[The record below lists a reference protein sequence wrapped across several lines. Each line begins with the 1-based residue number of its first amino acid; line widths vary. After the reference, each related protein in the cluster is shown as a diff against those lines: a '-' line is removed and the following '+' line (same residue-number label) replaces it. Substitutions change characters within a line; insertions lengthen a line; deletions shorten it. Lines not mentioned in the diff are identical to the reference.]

1 VKRSILIL
9 MMLTLL
15 FGTTSCGA
23 PKETVSHAEPTAE
36 VIMET
41 KLGIAPVN
49 QVEILMK
56 EGKGIKEAQEVAK
69 ELGAEIVGEV
79 SFIQLYQ
86 LKTQGKTPE
95 DLEKLVEQAAQH
107 PDVFYAG
114 ANQMITGDIVIKGTP
129 LPELSDP
136 LYGEGNN
143 GASYD
148 MIHLGNAWKI
158 LRASGAELSKVKV
171 GVADEPLYKGSDETG
186 GSTFEGDITEDPDK
200 DNNGNIVHGGYNH
213 GTMVSHVIG
222 ADGENGG
229 VSGIASNLGDLLTV
243 QNVNIFS
250 GPDYVQAAPDPND
263 PSKFVSNGTTYVHTT
278 LASLKKLAD
287 GGCKVIN
294 CSFGGYSEGA
304 NNFSKEVYTRF
315 FEQMH
320 KDYPD
325 VVFVA
330 SAGNGADK
338 DKTKGQV
345 ETHWPGGLRVPNLI
359 TVGALNP
366 DGTRANFSNFQSGNG
381 EVTVSTCG
389 VDVPMGVDADGNTVT
404 ASGTSFAAPQVTA
417 AIAILQAVNPK
428 LTADE
433 IKALIS
439 GTASP
444 GVTDSTNISL
454 PIPDGMGAG
463 VLNLEDAVLKALN
476 DKRQSEGKEPFTKET
491 LLSMNQLDLL
501 AIGGP
506 LEYKIE
512 ASVDTVSDSGT
523 DLIIDVSGEHALSG
537 KSTQH
542 VSSAGGASWEII
554 VPKPGNYLKVIRS
567 DTGAGAW
574 LNLIGDLSGQW
585 KGTLIIEDVPPSTQ
599 SSASSDDPFA
609 GCGDIDFTTLIG
621 EELPFEIQMERA
633 DESGLAYRGIGTIG
647 DSDQVPLT
655 VSLRGTEVEISGTLE
670 GYAPFT
676 FVGTLSSS
684 AAGDSVVGQWS
695 FGIGDF
701 FFGGP
706 GELKKPLDASQ

>member
-1 VKRSILIL
+1 MKRSILIL
-9 MMLTLL
+9 ATLTFL
-15 FGTTSCGA
+15 FGMASCGA
-23 PKETVSHAEPTAE
+23 PKETASHAEPAAE
-36 VIMET
+36 VIMQT
-41 KLGIAPVN
+41 KFGIAPVD

-56 EGKGIKEAQEVAK
+56 EGKGIQEARKVAK
-69 ELGAEIVGEV
+69 ELGAEIVGEL

-86 LKTQGKTPE
+86 LKTEGKTPE
-95 DLEKLVEQAAQH
+95 DLQKLVEQAAQH
-107 PDVFYAG
+107 PDVLYAG
-114 ANQMITGDIVIKGTP
+114 ANQMITGDIVIQGTP
-129 LPELSDP
+129 LSEFSDP
-136 LYGEGNN
+136 LYGEGTN
-143 GASYD
+143 GASYG

-158 LRASGAELSKVKV
+158 LRASGAELSNVKV

-186 GSTFEGDITEDPDK
+186 GSTFEGDSTEDPDT
-200 DNNGNIVHGGYNH
+200 DTNGNIVHGGYNH

-222 ADGENGG
+222 ANVANGG
-229 VSGIASNLGDLLTV
+229 VSGIASNLGSRLTV

-263 PSKFVSNGTTYVHTT
+263 ATKVVNNGTTYVHTT

-294 CSFGGYSEGA
+294 CSFGGYSEGGD
-304 NNFSKEVYTRF
+304 NFSKEVYTRF

-320 KDYPD
+320 KHYPD

-330 SAGNGADK
+330 SAGNGANQ

-345 ETHWPGGLRVPNLI
+345 ETHWPGGLRVANLI

-366 DGTRANFSNFQSGNG
+366 DGSRANFSNFQAGNG

-433 IKALIS
+433 IKTLIS
-439 GTASP
+439 STASP
-444 GVTDSTNISL
+444 GVTDATNISL

-476 DKRQSEGKEPFTKET
+476 DKRLSEGKEAFTKET
-491 LLSMNQLDLL
+491 LLAMNQLDLV

-512 ASVDTVSDSGT
+512 ASVDTVGGSGS
-523 DLIIDVSGEHALSG
+523 DLILDVSGEYALSG
-537 KSTQH
+537 KTTQH
-542 VSSAGGASWEII
+542 VDGAGGASWGIS
-554 VPKPGNYLKVIRS
+554 VPKPGNYLKVTRS

-574 LNLIGDLSGQW
+574 LNLIGDLSGLW
-585 KGTLIIEDVPPSTQ
+585 DGSLTIEQVPPSTHR
-599 SSASSDDPFA
+599 SAGSDDPFA
-609 GCGDIDFTTLIG
+609 GCGDIDFTTMIG
-621 EELPFEIQMERA
+621 KQLPLSIQMERT
-633 DESGLAYRGIGTIG
+633 DESGLTYQANGTIG
-647 DSDQVPLT
+647 DSDQIPLT
-655 VSLRGTEVEISGTLE
+655 IALRGTEVEISGTLE
-670 GYAPFT
+670 GSAPFT
-676 FVGTLSSS
+676 LIGNLTSDIF
-684 AAGDSVVGQWS
+684 GDSIVGQWS
-695 FGIGDF
+695 FGTGDL
-701 FFGGP
+701 FFGGS
-706 GELKKPLDASQ
+706 GSLKKPLAPPQ